1 MCSVCAYYKRHP
13 EFKIPDGWSD
23 YEIEIVLENILYEK
37 VDVLNEIIPLLN
49 GKTLRQLV
57 ILLSTDLLI
66 SQKKQCVTVN
76 CSYCGKIKTI
86 PKYIYL
92 KQELHFCNKS
102 CSTKYKNAF
111 GVWKNKD
118 NKEQRSGVYIT
129 CDYCGKEYYVNQ
141 SKLKRITNELT
152 FHTCSKKCWSK
163 YMQEHVNKSG
173 KDHRDYKERVKWSCS
188 YCGKEIEVY
197 ELQTK
202 NINKHGETNIFC
214 SKECANKYKST
225 YSGERACSRKYLD
238 DPANKKRISENARKG
253 QAQMVKN
260 GRKHTNPHK
269 KVNKILD
276 NNNFAY
282 ENEKSCHHYS
292 LDVALIDFGLY
303 VEIMG
308 DYYHSNP
315 TVEKY
320 NSIDKMNKTQ
330 RRVWRNDKA
339 KRSNLCKNHGVKILN
354 LWESDINKR
363 PQLCEDLIKLFIQK
377 DGVLDNYNSFNYN
390 DNLTLNNEIVLPYFE
405 RSSDC

>member
-1 MCSVCAYYKRHP
+1 
-13 EFKIPDGWSD
+13 
-23 YEIEIVLENILYEK
+23 
-37 VDVLNEIIPLLN
+37 
-49 GKTLRQLV
+49 
-57 ILLSTDLLI
+57 
-66 SQKKQCVTVN
+66 
-76 CSYCGKIKTI
+76 
-86 PKYIYL
+86 
-92 KQELHFCNKS
+92 
-102 CSTKYKNAF
+102 
-111 GVWKNKD
+111 
-118 NKEQRSGVYIT
+118 
-129 CDYCGKEYYVNQ
+129 
-141 SKLKRITNELT
+141 
-152 FHTCSKKCWSK
+152 
-163 YMQEHVNKSG
+163 
-173 KDHRDYKERVKWSCS
+173 
-188 YCGKEIEVY
+188 
-197 ELQTK
+197 
-202 NINKHGETNIFC
+202 
-214 SKECANKYKST
+214 
-225 YSGERACSRKYLD
+225 
-238 DPANKKRISENARKG
+238 
-253 QAQMVKN
+253 MVKN

-363 PQLCEDLIKLFIQK
+363 PELCEDLIKLFIQK

-390 DNLTLNNEIVLPYFE
+390 DSLTLNNEIVLPYFE
-405 RSSDC
+405 RSNDC